1 LYSYLAFLLVLA
13 GCIPSVKSPET
24 NAGPD
29 IRVLLAT
36 LNESRGLTFTDK
48 YFLKSEE
55 ARYEFDTRNRS
66 ITVTPFVDGIQ
77 IHNENRNFF
86 YRNNVPVVLKPS
98 DETGHFIFDG
108 KEYAGTLRL
117 ETAADSSVYVI
128 NILPLEEYLKG
139 VVPAEIPSLKSEQF
153 QAVKAQTICA
163 RTYALRAINKS
174 SDKPY
179 DVQGSTI
186 DQVYGGFKQH
196 TPSADRAVEE
206 TRGMILTYNGQPA
219 TVYYHSTCGGKT
231 ESAAEIWPENSAP
244 YLRTETD
251 AVSNMFSCIASPYFR
266 WTETKTL
273 VDLDSAFNRLFG
285 KSLIQTPVRDTVHIE
300 WNMQIT
306 GRSASGRVQELQV
319 NYADT
324 GVVLSDYE
332 IRRLL
337 APAGKLYLPSTFFYL
352 SQTDDSTLVIHGAG
366 NGHGVG
372 MCQYGALNMA
382 RRGFQYYHIL
392 SKYFPE
398 TLIKRFY

>member
-1 LYSYLAFLLVLA
+1 
-13 GCIPSVKSPET
+13 
-24 NAGPD
+24 
-29 IRVLLAT
+29 
-36 LNESRGLTFTDK
+36 
-48 YFLKSEE
+48 
-55 ARYEFDTRNRS
+55 
-66 ITVTPFVDGIQ
+66 
-77 IHNENRNFF
+77 
-86 YRNNVPVVLKPS
+86 
-98 DETGHFIFDG
+98 
-108 KEYAGTLRL
+108 
-117 ETAADSSVYVI
+117 
-128 NILPLEEYLKG
+128 
-139 VVPAEIPSLKSEQF
+139 
-153 QAVKAQTICA
+153 
-163 RTYALRAINKS
+163 
-174 SDKPY
+174 
-179 DVQGSTI
+179 
-186 DQVYGGFKQH
+186 
-196 TPSADRAVEE
+196 
-206 TRGMILTYNGQPA
+206 
-219 TVYYHSTCGGKT
+219 
-231 ESAAEIWPENSAP
+231 
-244 YLRTETD
+244 
-251 AVSNMFSCIASPYFR
+251 MFSCIASPYFR

-306 GRSASGRVQELQV
+306 GRSVSGRVQELQV

-324 GVVLSDYE
+324 GIVLSDYE